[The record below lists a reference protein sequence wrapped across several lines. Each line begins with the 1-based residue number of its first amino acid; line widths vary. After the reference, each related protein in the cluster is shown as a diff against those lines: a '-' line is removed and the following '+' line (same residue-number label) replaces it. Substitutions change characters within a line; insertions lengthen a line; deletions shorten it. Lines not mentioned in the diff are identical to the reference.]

1 MPSLLLARPLSCLAS
16 CANSTRPRP
25 PPTAR
30 PFVSMLPGLAHRR
43 PPEPPPP
50 CPARVLPP
58 PGLPIHGRLFVLLP
72 RLASFAMTDRPGRH
86 HRTRPCP
93 PIGEEGWRPLLVKKV
108 SILVKAAYLVQS
120 GFPVQLCNPTTR
132 ASRCQSNGQTSR
144 LAPFLQNN
152 ARHM

>member
-16 CANSTRPRP
+16 CADATRPRP

-30 PFVSMLPGLAHRR
+30 PCVSMLPGLAHRR

-93 PIGEEGWRPLLVKKV
+93 PIEGEEGWRPLLVKKV
-108 SILVKAAYLVQS
+108 SILVKAAYLSALVAGLHGCTGDPDCIRYVAFSQCRL
-120 GFPVQLCNPTTR
+120 GFLVNLF
-132 ASRCQSNGQTSR
+132 SN
-144 LAPFLQNN
+144 
-152 ARHM
+152 